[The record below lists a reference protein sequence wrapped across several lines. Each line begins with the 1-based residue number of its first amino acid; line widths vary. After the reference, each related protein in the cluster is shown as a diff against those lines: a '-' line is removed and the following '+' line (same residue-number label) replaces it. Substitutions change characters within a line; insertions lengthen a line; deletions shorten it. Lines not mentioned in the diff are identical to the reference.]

1 MASTVSAAGSYDVTL
16 ASVVTGCDSTIT
28 TNVTVNPLLFS
39 TVNEVICQGESVTL
53 PDGSTV
59 SAAGS
64 YDVTLAS
71 VVTGCDSTITTN
83 VTVNPLLFST
93 VTEVIC
99 QGESVTLPDGTS
111 VSAAGSYDV
120 TLASVVTGCDS
131 TITTNVTVNPLLF
144 STVNEVICQ
153 GESVTLP
160 DGSTV
165 SAAGSYDVTLA
176 SVVTGCDSTITTN
189 VTVNPLLFSTVNEV
203 ICQGES
209 VTLPDGSTVNVAGS
223 YDVTLSSVVTGC
235 DSTIT
240 TNVTVN
246 PLLFSTVTEVICQ
259 GESVTLPDG
268 TSVSAA
274 GSYDVTL
281 ASVVTG
287 CDSTITTNVTV
298 NPLLF
303 STVNEVICQD
313 ESVTLP
319 DGSTVNVAGS
329 YDVTLSSVVT
339 GCDST
344 ITTNVTVNPL
354 LFSTVNEVICQGESV
369 TLPDGSTVSAAGSY
383 DVTLA
388 SVVTGCD
395 STITTNVTVNPLL
408 FSTVTEVICQ
418 GESVTLPDG
427 TSVSAAG
434 SYDVTLASVVTGCD
448 STITTNVTVN
458 PLLFSTVNEVICQ
471 GESVTLPDGST
482 VSAAGSYDV
491 TLASVVTGCDSTITT
506 NVTVNPL
513 LFSTVNEVICQD
525 ESVTLPDGST
535 VNVAG
540 SYDVTLSSVVTGCDS
555 TITTNVTVN
564 PLLFSTVTK

>member
-1 MASTVSAAGSYDVTL
+1 MLAGSYDVTLASVVTGCDSTITTNVTVNPLLFSTVNEVICQGESVTLPDGSTVSAAGSYDVTL
-16 ASVVTGCDSTIT
+16 ASVVTGCDSTITTNVTVNPLLFSTVNEVICQGESVTLPDGSTVSAAGSYDVTLASVVTGCDSTITTNVTVNPLLFSTVNEVICQGESVTLPDGTSVSAAGSYDVTLASVVTGCDSTITTNVTVNPLLFSTVNEVICQGESVTLPDGSTVNVAGSYDVTLSSVVTGCDSTIT

-99 QGESVTLPDGTS
+99 QGESVTLPDGSTVNVAGS
-111 VSAAGSYDV
+111 YDVTLASVVTGCDSTITTNVTVNPLLFSTVNEVICQDESVTLPDGSTVSAAGSYDVTLASVVTGCDSTITTNVTVNPLLFSTVNEVICQGESVTLPDGSTVSAAGSYDV

-223 YDVTLSSVVTGC
+223 YDVL
-235 DSTIT
+235 
-240 TNVTVN
+240 
-246 PLLFSTVTEVICQ
+246 
-259 GESVTLPDG
+259 
-268 TSVSAA
+268 
-274 GSYDVTL
+274 
-281 ASVVTG
+281 
-287 CDSTITTNVTV
+287 
-298 NPLLF
+298 
-303 STVNEVICQD
+303 
-313 ESVTLP
+313 
-319 DGSTVNVAGS
+319 
-329 YDVTLSSVVT
+329 
-339 GCDST
+339 
-344 ITTNVTVNPL
+344 
-354 LFSTVNEVICQGESV
+354 
-369 TLPDGSTVSAAGSY
+369 
-383 DVTLA
+383 
-388 SVVTGCD
+388 
-395 STITTNVTVNPLL
+395 
-408 FSTVTEVICQ
+408 
-418 GESVTLPDG
+418 
-427 TSVSAAG
+427 
-434 SYDVTLASVVTGCD
+434 
-448 STITTNVTVN
+448 
-458 PLLFSTVNEVICQ
+458 
-471 GESVTLPDGST
+471 
-482 VSAAGSYDV
+482 
-491 TLASVVTGCDSTITT
+491 
-506 NVTVNPL
+506 
-513 LFSTVNEVICQD
+513 
-525 ESVTLPDGST
+525 
-535 VNVAG
+535 
-540 SYDVTLSSVVTGCDS
+540 
-555 TITTNVTVN
+555 
-564 PLLFSTVTK
+564 

>member
-1 MASTVSAAGSYDVTL
+1 VSAAGSYDVTL

-39 TVNEVICQGESVTL
+39 TVDEVICEGESVTL

-93 VTEVIC
+93 VDEVIC
-99 QGESVTLPDGTS
+99 EGESVTLPDGSTVSAAGSYDVTLASVVTGCDSTITTNVTVNPLLFSTVDEVICEGESVTLPDGSTVSAAGIYDVTLASVVTGCDSTITTNVTVNPLLFSTVDEVICEGESVTLPDGTS

-144 STVNEVICQ
+144 STVDEVICE

-189 VTVNPLLFSTVNEV
+189 VTVNPLLFSTVDEV
-203 ICQGES
+203 ICEGES
-209 VTLPDGSTVNVAGS
+209 VTLPDGSTVSAAGS
-223 YDVTLSSVVTGC
+223 YDVTLASVVTGC

-246 PLLFSTVTEVICQ
+246 PLLFSTVDEVICE

-303 STVNEVICQD
+303 STVDEVIC
-313 ESVTLP
+313 E
-319 DGSTVNVAGS
+319 
-329 YDVTLSSVVT
+329 
-339 GCDST
+339 
-344 ITTNVTVNPL
+344 
-354 LFSTVNEVICQGESV
+354 GESV
-369 TLPDGSTVSAAGSY
+369 TLPDGSTVMLPE
-383 DVTLA
+383 VTM
-388 SVVTGCD
+388 
-395 STITTNVTVNPLL
+395 
-408 FSTVTEVICQ
+408 
-418 GESVTLPDG
+418 
-427 TSVSAAG
+427 
-434 SYDVTLASVVTGCD
+434 
-448 STITTNVTVN
+448 
-458 PLLFSTVNEVICQ
+458 
-471 GESVTLPDGST
+471 
-482 VSAAGSYDV
+482 
-491 TLASVVTGCDSTITT
+491 
-506 NVTVNPL
+506 
-513 LFSTVNEVICQD
+513 
-525 ESVTLPDGST
+525 
-535 VNVAG
+535 
-540 SYDVTLSSVVTGCDS
+540 
-555 TITTNVTVN
+555 
-564 PLLFSTVTK
+564 

>member
-1 MASTVSAAGSYDVTL
+1 VVTGCDSTITTNVTVNPLLFSTVDEVICEGESVTLPDGTSTVSAAGSYDVTL

-39 TVNEVICQGESVTL
+39 TVDEVICEGESVTL

-93 VTEVIC
+93 VDEVIC
-99 QGESVTLPDGTS
+99 E
-111 VSAAGSYDV
+111 
-120 TLASVVTGCDS
+120 
-131 TITTNVTVNPLLF
+131 
-144 STVNEVICQ
+144 

-189 VTVNPLLFSTVNEV
+189 VTVNPLLFSTVDEV
-203 ICQGES
+203 ICE
-209 VTLPDGSTVNVAGS
+209 
-223 YDVTLSSVVTGC
+223 
-235 DSTIT
+235 
-240 TNVTVN
+240 
-246 PLLFSTVTEVICQ
+246 
-259 GESVTLPDG
+259 
-268 TSVSAA
+268 
-274 GSYDVTL
+274 
-281 ASVVTG
+281 
-287 CDSTITTNVTV
+287 
-298 NPLLF
+298 
-303 STVNEVICQD
+303 
-313 ESVTLP
+313 
-319 DGSTVNVAGS
+319 
-329 YDVTLSSVVT
+329 
-339 GCDST
+339 
-344 ITTNVTVNPL
+344 
-354 LFSTVNEVICQGESV
+354 GESV

-408 FSTVTEVICQ
+408 FSTVDEVICE

-427 TSVSAAG
+427 STVSAAVG

-458 PLLFSTVNEVICQ
+458 PLLFSTVDEVICE
-471 GESVTLPDGST
+471 GESVTLPDGTS

-491 TLASVVTGCDSTITT
+491 TLKLQLLPVVIQQS
-506 NVTVNPL
+506 PPM
-513 LFSTVNEVICQD
+513 
-525 ESVTLPDGST
+525 LP
-535 VNVAG
+535 
-540 SYDVTLSSVVTGCDS
+540 
-555 TITTNVTVN
+555 
-564 PLLFSTVTK
+564 